1 MRILALESSAKAASC
16 CIADDGRLLAQ
27 SFQNNGLTHS
37 RTLLPM
43 VSDMLKNCGIAVQD
57 VDAIAAANG
66 PGSFTG
72 LRIGISTAKGL
83 AWGTGKPICAVSALE
98 AMAWNS
104 GVREGLICC
113 VMDARRQQ
121 VYNALF
127 RAEDAGPVRLT
138 EDRAIALEDLFRD
151 GRLRTDPVTLVGDG
165 AELCCSYGLSK
176 GVSLSLAPENL
187 LQQSAWGVARAA
199 LKKIREEGFEPA
211 ADISPNYLRLSQA
224 ERERLE
230 KQHRLPGD
238 AKQS

>member
-16 CIADDGRLLAQ
+16 CIADDGHLLAQ
-27 SFQNNGLTHS
+27 SYQNNGLTHS

-43 VSDMLKNCGIAVQD
+43 VHDMLKNSGLTIRD
-57 VDAIAAANG
+57 MDAIAVANG

-72 LRIGISTAKGL
+72 LRIGVSTAKGL
-83 AWGTGKPICAVSALE
+83 AWGAGKPVCTVSALE
-98 AMAWNS
+98 AMAWNT

-113 VMDARRQQ
+113 AMDARRQQ

-127 RAEDAGPVRLT
+127 QAADTGPIRLT

-151 GRLRTDPVTLVGDG
+151 ERLRTERVTLVGDG
-165 AELCCSYGLSK
+165 AELSRSYGLSK
-176 GVSLSLAPENL
+176 GLSLSPAPENL
-187 LQQSAWGVARAA
+187 LQQCAWGVAKAA
-199 LKKIREEGFEPA
+199 MNKIEAEGFEPA
-211 ADISPNYLRLSQA
+211 SDISPRYLRLSQA

-238 AKQS
+238 AMQS